1 MSAAELAAELSV
13 ELPGAGHALFTT
25 RAEGNLST
33 ATGDDHQHG
42 LQRRAALCE
51 RLGLRWLCSS
61 RQTHGPSVN
70 TIEEVLA
77 SSGTPLAIDADAHL
91 TALHGVGTLVMSA
104 DCLPIALSATNVV
117 AMVHA
122 GWRGLAA
129 GVIESGVGALREQA
143 GEQPITAVI
152 GPGAGAC
159 CYEVGPEVHEALTT
173 GARDGRGHV
182 DLRAIA
188 HQRLT
193 DAGVS
198 EVRHLD
204 ACTICDTRFFSHRRE
219 GAHAGRQGG
228 IAWLS

>member
-1 MSAAELAAELSV
+1 MNAAELAVELPI

-33 ATGDDHQHG
+33 ATGDGHEQG

-61 RQTHGPSVN
+61 RQTHGTSVN
-70 TIEEVLA
+70 TIEEILA
-77 SSGTPLAIDADAHL
+77 DAGTPLPIDADAHL
-91 TALHGVGTLVMSA
+91 TALHGVGTLIMSA
-104 DCLPIALSATNVV
+104 DCLPIALGAASAV

-129 GVIESGVGALREQA
+129 GVVENGVEALRELA
-143 GEQPITAVI
+143 GGRPIGAVI

-159 CYEVGPEVHEALTT
+159 CYEVGPEVHEALAT
-173 GARDGRGHV
+173 GVYEGKGHI

-188 HQRLT
+188 HQRLR
-193 DAGVS
+193 DAGVG
-198 EVRHLD
+198 EIRHLD
-204 ACTICDTRFFSHRRE
+204 ACTICDERFFSHRRE